1 MNTAADLDQRT
12 QRQAWLMARL
22 GKVTASRIADVMA
35 KTKTGPAASRDAY
48 KAELVVQRLTG
59 RVADGFTTV
68 AMQHGIDTEPL
79 ARAAYESEHGVLVL
93 ETGFHDHPEIAMS
106 GASPDGLIGADGLI
120 EIKCRQ
126 PAGHL
131 EDLEA
136 KTPPKKYVLQM
147 QWQMAVTGRAW
158 CDYASFNPEFPD
170 HLSLRVMRV
179 ERDDALIA
187 EIEAEVRRFLD
198 EVAEAVFRL
207 EKQAA

>member
-12 QRQAWLMARL
+12 QRQAWLLARL

-35 KTKTGPAASRDAY
+35 RTKTGPAASREAY

-59 RVADGFTTV
+59 RIAEGFTTA
-68 AMQHGIDTEPL
+68 AMQHGIDTEPH
-79 ARAAYESEHGVLVL
+79 ARAAYEAQRDVLVM
-93 ETGFHDHPEIAMS
+93 ETGFHDHPSIAMS
-106 GASPDGLIGADGLI
+106 GASPDGLIGDDGLI

-126 PAGHL
+126 HAGHL
-131 EDLEA
+131 EDLQA
-136 KTPPKKYVLQM
+136 DSPPKKYQLQM

-158 CDYASFNPEFPD
+158 CDYASFNPDFPA

-179 ERDDALIA
+179 ERDDKLIA
-187 EIEAEVRRFLD
+187 EIETEVRRFLD